1 MLVFTDP
8 DRTPDLQ
15 ALATAL
21 PEGSGLVYRH
31 FGTDDALEQAHRL
44 RRLTRD
50 AGALLL
56 IGADHRLADAVDA
69 DGLHLPERLAHR
81 LPRILSRRPAWYV
94 TAAAHSPAAGRR
106 GLRLGADAVVVSTL
120 FASASPSAG
129 DPIGAIAFKRLIRR
143 LDGPVYALGGVNM
156 QTIAELR
163 GSGAVGV
170 AVVGAASAAGAS

>member
-1 MLVFTDP
+1 M
-8 DRTPDLQ
+8 
-15 ALATAL
+15 AL

-31 FGTDDALEQAHRL
+31 FGADDALERATRL
-44 RRLTRD
+44 RRLTRA
-50 AGALLL
+50 AGVLLL
-56 IGADHRLADAVDA
+56 IGADDRLADAVDA
-69 DGLHLPERLAHR
+69 DGVHLPEGLAYR

-94 TAAAHSPAAGRR
+94 TAAAHSLAAGRR
-106 GLRLGADAVVVSTL
+106 GLRLGADAVVISTV

-129 DPIGAIAFKRLIRR
+129 HPMGAPAFKRLIRR
-143 LDGPVYALGGVNM
+143 LEGPVYALGGVNT